1 MSAAEKLNPALQ
13 IRLKVLKGPH
23 SGVTFVVQKKSFTI
37 GRGPENDVILINDS
51 QISRQHARIE
61 LIQQDLEISNLSQK
75 NSILVGGEAV
85 QKWKLTNDSTFT
97 LGDSEILIQYSL
109 GQSIVPVRPQP
120 QAVPSP
126 MNSSAKTAAP
136 QFVAPQT
143 KATQSA
149 VAKQSQQMPAQRP
162 GSANHVPQNINR
174 QMGFPNQPNKGVG
187 PQMSQQQYASR
198 NVKPLTIEN
207 ILSDPQKRFRLIV
220 GVLALGL
227 VYFLTLPEPKPA
239 IGPVKPILKYEDEF
253 AIKQSS
259 AMERELE
266 KRRKILVDQKNSPLA
281 LRVAENFQKGMR
293 DYQNG
298 AYALAQE
305 NFQVVLNL
313 DPNHALARRH
323 LYLSKVR
330 FDEVVKYKIMLGE
343 SYYQKHNFK
352 YCESLFRQVKD
363 MLEGKSNDQS
373 YQLAVSML
381 EKCRLAAEGIR

>member
-13 IRLKVLKGPH
+13 VRLKVLKGPH
-23 SGVTFVVQKKSFTI
+23 AGVTFVIQKRSFTI

-51 QISRQHARIE
+51 QVSRQHARIE

-75 NSILVGGEAV
+75 NSITVGGEV
-85 QKWKLTNDSTFT
+85 IQKWKLTNDSIFT
-97 LGDSEILIQYSL
+97 LGDSEISVQYSL
-109 GQSIVPVRPQP
+109 GQSVFPVKAQPQIVPLKTQQP
-120 QAVPSP
+120 IVAQQTVAKQNQAVP
-126 MNSSAKTAAP
+126 
-136 QFVAPQT
+136 V
-143 KATQSA
+143 
-149 VAKQSQQMPAQRP
+149 QRP
-162 GSANHVPQNINR
+162 ANHFPQNVNR
-174 QMGFPNQPNKGVG
+174 QMGLSNQLHKAVG
-187 PQMSQQQYASR
+187 PQMSQQQQYASR
-198 NVKPLTIEN
+198 QVKPLTLGN
-207 ILSDPQKRFRLIV
+207 ILSDPQKRFRLII

-227 VYFLTLPEPKPA
+227 VYFLTMPDPKPA
-239 IGPVKPILKYEDEF
+239 PVAGKPVLKYEDEF

-266 KRRKILVDQKNSPLA
+266 KRRKILIEQKNSPLA

-298 AYALAQE
+298 GYALAQE

-323 LYLSKVR
+323 FYLSKVR
-330 FDEVVKYKIMLGE
+330 FDEIVKSKIMLGE

-352 YCESLFRQVKD
+352 YCESLFRQVKN

>member
-51 QISRQHARIE
+51 QVSRQHARIE

-75 NSILVGGEAV
+75 NLVLVGGEAV

-97 LGDSEILIQYSL
+97 LGDSEILVQYSL
-109 GQSIVPVRPQP
+109 GQSVRAVSPQ
-120 QAVPSP
+120 QKP
-126 MNSSAKTAAP
+126 M
-136 QFVAPQT
+136 QQ
-143 KATQSA
+143 A
-149 VAKQSQQMPAQRP
+149 VAKQAYAAPAQRTAP
-162 GSANHVPQNINR
+162 TNNVPQNVNR
-174 QMGFPNQPNKGVG
+174 QMGLPNQPNRGVG
-187 PQMSQQQYASR
+187 PQMSQQYASR
-198 NVKPLTIEN
+198 NVKPLTIAN
-207 ILSDPQKRFRLIV
+207 ILSDPQKRFRLII

-227 VYFLTLPEPKPA
+227 VYFLTMPAKKSVQTAAKP
-239 IGPVKPILKYEDEF
+239 VLKYEDEF

-266 KRRKILVDQKNSPLA
+266 KRRKTLVDQKNSPLA

-298 AYALAQE
+298 GYALAQE

-330 FDEVVKYKIMLGE
+330 FDELVKSKIMLGE

>member
-51 QISRQHARIE
+51 QVSRQHARIE

-97 LGDSEILIQYSL
+97 LGDSEILVNYSS
-109 GQSIVPVRPQP
+109 GQSVVPVRPQP
-120 QAVPSP
+120 QAVSQQKP
-126 MNSSAKTAAP
+126 M
-136 QFVAPQT
+136 QQ
-143 KATQSA
+143 QA
-149 VAKQSQQMPAQRP
+149 VVKQSHPVPAQRP
-162 GSANHVPQNINR
+162 APANNAPQNMNR
-174 QMGFPNQPNKGVG
+174 QMGLANQPNRGVG
-187 PQMSQQQYASR
+187 PQMSQQQHASR

-207 ILSDPQKRFRLIV
+207 ILFDPQKRFRLII

-227 VYFLTLPEPKPA
+227 VYFLTIPTKKSVQIAAKP
-239 IGPVKPILKYEDEF
+239 VLKYEDEF

-266 KRRKILVDQKNSPLA
+266 KRRKILLDQKNSPLA

-298 AYALAQE
+298 GYALAQE

-330 FDEVVKYKIMLGE
+330 FDEVVKSKIMLGE

-373 YQLAVSML
+373 YQLAVSMS
-381 EKCRLAAEGIR
+381 EKCRLGAEGIR

>member
-23 SGVTFVVQKKSFTI
+23 AGVTFVVQKKSFTI

-51 QISRQHARIE
+51 QVSRQHAKIE
-61 LIQQDLEISNLSQK
+61 LVQQDLEISNLSQK
-75 NSILVGGEAV
+75 NSILVGGETV

-97 LGDSEILIQYSL
+97 LGDSEISVQYSL
-109 GQSIVPVRPQP
+109 GQSVVPMRPQP
-120 QAVPSP
+120 QVVP
-126 MNSSAKTAAP
+126 P
-136 QFVAPQT
+136 QSTPVQINQQQQKPIQ
-143 KATQSA
+143 QA
-149 VAKQSQQMPAQRP
+149 VAKQSQGVPAQRAAP
-162 GSANHVPQNINR
+162 TGQFPQNVNR
-174 QMGFPNQPNKGVG
+174 QMGLPNQQHKAVG

-198 NVKPLTIEN
+198 QVKPLTIEN
-207 ILSDPQKRFRLIV
+207 ILSDPQKRLRLII

-227 VYFLTLPEPKPA
+227 VYFMMMPDPKPVQVA
-239 IGPVKPILKYEDEF
+239 AKPILKYEDEF

-266 KRRKILVDQKNSPLA
+266 KRRKILIEQKNSPLA

-298 AYALAQE
+298 AYSLAQE

-330 FDEVVKYKIMLGE
+330 FDEIVKSKIMLGE

-352 YCESLFRQVKD
+352 YCESLFRQVKN

>member
-13 IRLKVLKGPH
+13 VRLKVLKGPH
-23 SGVTFVVQKKSFTI
+23 AGVTFVIQKRSFTI

-51 QISRQHARIE
+51 QVSRQHARIE

-75 NSILVGGEAV
+75 NSITVGGEV
-85 QKWKLTNDSTFT
+85 IQKWKLTNDSIFT
-97 LGDSEILIQYSL
+97 LGDSEISVQYSL
-109 GQSIVPVRPQP
+109 GQSVFPVKAQPQIVPLKTQQP
-120 QAVPSP
+120 IVAQQTVAKQNQAVP
-126 MNSSAKTAAP
+126 
-136 QFVAPQT
+136 V
-143 KATQSA
+143 
-149 VAKQSQQMPAQRP
+149 QRP
-162 GSANHVPQNINR
+162 ANHFPQNVNR
-174 QMGFPNQPNKGVG
+174 QMGLPNQLHKAVG
-187 PQMSQQQYASR
+187 PQMSQQQQYASR
-198 NVKPLTIEN
+198 QVKPLTLGN
-207 ILSDPQKRFRLIV
+207 ILSDPQKRFRLII

-227 VYFLTLPEPKPA
+227 VYFLTMPDPKPA
-239 IGPVKPILKYEDEF
+239 PVAGKPVLKYEDEF

-266 KRRKILVDQKNSPLA
+266 KRRKILIEQKNSPLA

-298 AYALAQE
+298 GYALAQE

-323 LYLSKVR
+323 FYLSKVR
-330 FDEVVKYKIMLGE
+330 FDEIVKSKIMLGE

-352 YCESLFRQVKD
+352 YCESLFRQVKN

>member
-1 MSAAEKLNPALQ
+1 MGL
-13 IRLKVLKGPH
+13 
-23 SGVTFVVQKKSFTI
+23 
-37 GRGPENDVILINDS
+37 
-51 QISRQHARIE
+51 
-61 LIQQDLEISNLSQK
+61 
-75 NSILVGGEAV
+75 
-85 QKWKLTNDSTFT
+85 
-97 LGDSEILIQYSL
+97 
-109 GQSIVPVRPQP
+109 
-120 QAVPSP
+120 PS
-126 MNSSAKTAAP
+126 
-136 QFVAPQT
+136 
-143 KATQSA
+143 
-149 VAKQSQQMPAQRP
+149 
-162 GSANHVPQNINR
+162 
-174 QMGFPNQPNKGVG
+174 QPNRGVG
-187 PQMSQQQYASR
+187 PQMSQQYASR
-198 NVKPLTIEN
+198 NVKSLTIEN
-207 ILSDPQKRFRLIV
+207 IISDPQKRFRLII

-227 VYFLTLPEPKPA
+227 VYFLTMPAKKSVKTAAKP
-239 IGPVKPILKYEDEF
+239 VLKYEDEF

-298 AYALAQE
+298 GYALAQE

-330 FDEVVKYKIMLGE
+330 FDELVKSKIMLGE

>member
-13 IRLKVLKGPH
+13 VRLKVLKGPH
-23 SGVTFVVQKKSFTI
+23 AGVTFVIQKRSFTI

-51 QISRQHARIE
+51 QVSRQHARIE
-61 LIQQDLEISNLSQK
+61 IVQQDLEISNLSQK
-75 NSILVGGEAV
+75 NSITVGGEV
-85 QKWKLTNDSTFT
+85 IQKWKLTNDSVFT
-97 LGDSEILIQYSL
+97 LGDSEISVQYSL
-109 GQSIVPVRPQP
+109 GQSVVPVKAQPQIVPVKTQQP
-120 QAVPSP
+120 
-126 MNSSAKTAAP
+126 
-136 QFVAPQT
+136 FVAQQT
-143 KATQSA
+143 
-149 VAKQSQQMPAQRP
+149 VAKQNQAVLIQRP
-162 GSANHVPQNINR
+162 APANHFPQNVNR
-174 QMGFPNQPNKGVG
+174 QMGLPNQQHKAVG
-187 PQMSQQQYASR
+187 PQMSQQQQYASR
-198 NVKPLTIEN
+198 QVKPLTIGN
-207 ILSDPQKRFRLIV
+207 ILSDPQKRFRLII

-227 VYFLTLPEPKPA
+227 VYFLMMPDPKPA
-239 IGPVKPILKYEDEF
+239 PVAGKPVLKYEDEF

-266 KRRKILVDQKNSPLA
+266 KRRKILIEQKNSPLA

-298 AYALAQE
+298 GYALAQE

-330 FDEVVKYKIMLGE
+330 FDEIVKSKIMLGE

-352 YCESLFRQVKD
+352 YCESLFRQVKN

>member
-13 IRLKVLKGPH
+13 VRLKVLKGPH
-23 SGVTFVVQKKSFTI
+23 AGVTFVIQKRSFTI

-51 QISRQHARIE
+51 QVSRQHARIE

-75 NSILVGGEAV
+75 NSITVGGEV
-85 QKWKLTNDSTFT
+85 IQKWKLTNDSIFT
-97 LGDSEILIQYSL
+97 LGDSEISVQYSL
-109 GQSIVPVRPQP
+109 GQSVFPVKAQPQIVPLKTQQP
-120 QAVPSP
+120 IVAQQTVAKQNQAVP
-126 MNSSAKTAAP
+126 
-136 QFVAPQT
+136 V
-143 KATQSA
+143 
-149 VAKQSQQMPAQRP
+149 QRP
-162 GSANHVPQNINR
+162 ANHFPQNVNR
-174 QMGFPNQPNKGVG
+174 QMGLPNQLHKAVG
-187 PQMSQQQYASR
+187 PQMSQQQQYASR
-198 NVKPLTIEN
+198 QVKPLTLGN
-207 ILSDPQKRFRLIV
+207 ILSDPQKRFRLII

-227 VYFLTLPEPKPA
+227 VYFLTMPDPKPA
-239 IGPVKPILKYEDEF
+239 PVAGKPVLKYEDEF

-266 KRRKILVDQKNSPLA
+266 KRRKILIEQKNSPLA

-298 AYALAQE
+298 GYALAQE

-313 DPNHALARRH
+313 DPNHTLARRH
-323 LYLSKVR
+323 FYLSKVR
-330 FDEVVKYKIMLGE
+330 FDEIVKSKIMLGE

-352 YCESLFRQVKD
+352 YCESLFRQVKN

>member
-51 QISRQHARIE
+51 QVSRQHARIE

-75 NSILVGGEAV
+75 NSILVGGESV
-85 QKWKLTNDSTFT
+85 QKWKLTNDSTFI
-97 LGDSEILIQYSL
+97 LGDSEILVQYSL
-109 GQSIVPVRPQP
+109 GQSVVPIRPQQKPMQQAVVKQPNAVPVQR
-120 QAVPSP
+120 
-126 MNSSAKTAAP
+126 SAPISNA
-136 QFVAPQT
+136 
-143 KATQSA
+143 
-149 VAKQSQQMPAQRP
+149 
-162 GSANHVPQNINR
+162 PQNINR
-174 QMGFPNQPNKGVG
+174 LMGFPNQPNRSVG
-187 PQMSQQQYASR
+187 PQMSQQQYVSR
-198 NVKPLTIEN
+198 NVKPLTIKN

-227 VYFLTLPEPKPA
+227 VYFLMIPEKKPVQTA
-239 IGPVKPILKYEDEF
+239 AKPVLKYEDEF

-259 AMERELE
+259 AMEKELE
-266 KRRKILVDQKNSPLA
+266 KRRKILLDQKNSPLA

-298 AYALAQE
+298 GYALAQE

-330 FDEVVKYKIMLGE
+330 FDEVVKSKIMLGE

>member
-51 QISRQHARIE
+51 QVSRQHARIE

-75 NSILVGGEAV
+75 NLVLVGGEAV

-97 LGDSEILIQYSL
+97 LGDSEILVQYSL
-109 GQSIVPVRPQP
+109 GQSVIPVQPPPKVVSSHVGSPQ
-120 QAVPSP
+120 QKS
-126 MNSSAKTAAP
+126 M
-136 QFVAPQT
+136 QQ
-143 KATQSA
+143 A
-149 VAKQSQQMPAQRP
+149 VAKQSYAAPAQRTAP
-162 GSANHVPQNINR
+162 THHVLQNVNR
-174 QMGFPNQPNKGVG
+174 QMGLPSQPNRGVG
-187 PQMSQQQYASR
+187 PQMSQQYASR
-198 NVKPLTIEN
+198 NVKSLTIEN
-207 ILSDPQKRFRLIV
+207 IISDPQKRFRLII

-227 VYFLTLPEPKPA
+227 VYFLTMPAKKSVKTAAKP
-239 IGPVKPILKYEDEF
+239 VLKYEDEF

-298 AYALAQE
+298 GYALAQE

-330 FDEVVKYKIMLGE
+330 FDELVKSKIMLGE